1 MPWPKKVEV
10 TLNADSDMFARA
22 KKMKVDLD
30 EAFEYALRRL
40 GCEEPVITDARA
52 KKWREENREA
62 IEQYN
67 RDIEK
72 HGMWLQ
78 GLVRQQKPKRAT
90 KKKVRRIDA
99 R

>member
-1 MPWPKKVEV
+1 MAKKVEA
-10 TLNADSDMFARA
+10 TLNADSDMLARA

-40 GCEEPVITDARA
+40 GCEEPTIADARA

-72 HGMWLQ
+72 HGMWC
-78 GLVRQQKPKRAT
+78 K
-90 KKKVRRIDA
+90 D
-99 R
+99 

>member
-1 MPWPKKVEV
+1 MAKKVEA
-10 TLNADSDMFARA
+10 TLNADSDMLARA

-40 GCEEPVITDARA
+40 GCEEPAIADARA

-72 HGMWLQ
+72 HGMWC
-78 GLVRQQKPKRAT
+78 K
-90 KKKVRRIDA
+90 D
-99 R
+99 